1 MVSLAQSRITL
12 EDDLQED
19 CPDQVS
25 LWACLWGT
33 VLTMFVDVERLTI
46 GGTTP

>member
-19 CPDQVS
+19 CPDQVG
-25 LWACLWGT
+25 LWGT
-33 VLTMFVDVERLTI
+33 VLTTFVDVERLTI